1 MVCGIICDNIPHF
14 EKEGYL
20 KRFFVCRKGMVISM
34 QIEINNLCKVV
45 DGKYLVKDISLKFES
60 GKIYGIVGQ
69 NGSGKTVLFKLLLGL
84 MNKTSGE
91 ITVDGKVQKGFMK
104 DVGFIIERPNLIPY
118 YSAYNNLKFIS
129 SYKGKVDKQK
139 IIKSLELVGLSPKE
153 KKKVKNYSLGM
164 KQKVAIA
171 MAIMDDPGILI
182 LDEPL
187 NAVDDSSVKKIRQI
201 ILEYKEKDRIVLIAS
216 HYKDDIDY
224 LCDVVYQMK
233 DGEVN

>member
-1 MVCGIICDNIPHF
+1 MH
-14 EKEGYL
+14 
-20 KRFFVCRKGMVISM
+20 
-34 QIEINNLCKVV
+34 IEVNNLCKVA
-45 DGKYLVKDISLKFES
+45 DGKCLVKNINLKFDS
-60 GKIYGIVGQ
+60 GKIYGIIGQ

-91 ITVDGKVQKGFMK
+91 IIVDGEIQKGFMK

-129 SYKGKVDKQK
+129 SYGGKVDKDK
-139 IIKSLELVGLSPKE
+139 IIKSLELVGLQPKE

-171 MAIMDDPGILI
+171 MAIMDEPKILI

-187 NAVDDSSVKKIRQI
+187 NAIDDLSVKKIREI
-201 ILEYKEKDRIVLIAS
+201 ILEYKKNDRIVLIAS

-224 LCDVVYQMK
+224 LCDVVYEMK
-233 DGEVN
+233 DGEVLNP

>member
-1 MVCGIICDNIPHF
+1 MVCGFICHNIPHF

-20 KRFFVCRKGMVISM
+20 KRFLVCRKGMVIRM
-34 QIEINNLCKVV
+34 QIEINNLCKVI
-45 DGKYLVKDISLKFES
+45 DGKYLVKDVSLKFDS

-91 ITVDGKVQKGFMK
+91 IIVDGKVQKGFMK

-129 SYKGKVDKQK
+129 SYKGKADKDK
-139 IIKSLELVGLSPKE
+139 IINALELVGLSAKE

-171 MAIMDDPGILI
+171 MAIMDDPKILI

-187 NAVDDSSVKKIRQI
+187 NAIDDSSVKKIREI

-216 HYKDDIDY
+216 HYKDDIEY
-224 LCDVVYQMK
+224 LCDVVYEMK
-233 DGEVN
+233 AGEVN

>member
-1 MVCGIICDNIPHF
+1 
-14 EKEGYL
+14 
-20 KRFFVCRKGMVISM
+20 M
-34 QIEINNLCKVV
+34 QIEVNNLCKVI
-45 DGKYLVKDISLKFES
+45 DGKYLVKDINLKFDS
-60 GKIYGIVGQ
+60 GKIYGVVGQ
-69 NGSGKTVLFKLLLGL
+69 NGCGKTVLFKLLLGL
-84 MNKTSGE
+84 MNKTSGK
-91 ITVDGKVQKGFMK
+91 ITINGEVQKGFMK

-129 SYKGKVDKQK
+129 SYKGKVDKDK
-139 IIKSLELVGLSPKE
+139 IVNALELVGLSAKE

-171 MAIMDDPGILI
+171 MAIMDDPKILI

-224 LCDVVYQMK
+224 LCDEVYEMK
-233 DGEVN
+233 DGEIQ

>member
-1 MVCGIICDNIPHF
+1 
-14 EKEGYL
+14 
-20 KRFFVCRKGMVISM
+20 M

-45 DGKYLVKDISLKFES
+45 DGKYLAKDISLKFES

-84 MNKTSGE
+84 MNMTSGE

-104 DVGFIIERPNLIPY
+104 DVGFIIERPNLIPH

-171 MAIMDDPGILI
+171 MAIMDEPKILI

-187 NAVDDSSVKKIRQI
+187 NAVDDSSVKKIREI

-216 HYKDDIDY
+216 HYQDDIDY
-224 LCDVVYQMK
+224 LCDEVYQMK
-233 DGEVN
+233 DGEVI

>member
-1 MVCGIICDNIPHF
+1 MH
-14 EKEGYL
+14 
-20 KRFFVCRKGMVISM
+20 
-34 QIEINNLCKVV
+34 IEVNNLCKVA
-45 DGKYLVKDISLKFES
+45 DGKCLVKNINLKFDS
-60 GKIYGIVGQ
+60 GKIYGIIGQ

-91 ITVDGKVQKGFMK
+91 IIVDGEIQKGFMK

-129 SYKGKVDKQK
+129 SYGGKVDKGK
-139 IIKSLELVGLSPKE
+139 IIKSLELVGLQPKE

-171 MAIMDDPGILI
+171 MAIMDEPKILI

-187 NAVDDSSVKKIRQI
+187 NAIDDLSVKKIREI
-201 ILEYKEKDRIVLIAS
+201 ILKYKKNDRIVLIAS

-224 LCDVVYQMK
+224 LCDVVYEMK
-233 DGEVN
+233 DGEVLNL

>member
-1 MVCGIICDNIPHF
+1 MH
-14 EKEGYL
+14 
-20 KRFFVCRKGMVISM
+20 
-34 QIEINNLCKVV
+34 IEVNNLCKVA
-45 DGKYLVKDISLKFES
+45 DGKCLVKNINLKFDS
-60 GKIYGIVGQ
+60 GKIYGIIGQ

-91 ITVDGKVQKGFMK
+91 IIVDGEIQKGFMK

-129 SYKGKVDKQK
+129 SYGGKVDKDK
-139 IIKSLELVGLSPKE
+139 IIKSLELVGLQPKE

-171 MAIMDDPGILI
+171 MAIMDEPKILI

-187 NAVDDSSVKKIRQI
+187 NAIDDLSVKKIREI
-201 ILEYKEKDRIVLIAS
+201 ILEYKKNDRIVLIAS

-224 LCDVVYQMK
+224 LCDVVYEMK
-233 DGEVN
+233 DGEVLNL

>member
-1 MVCGIICDNIPHF
+1 MH
-14 EKEGYL
+14 
-20 KRFFVCRKGMVISM
+20 
-34 QIEINNLCKVV
+34 IEVNNLCKVA
-45 DGKYLVKDISLKFES
+45 DGKCLVKNINLKFDS
-60 GKIYGIVGQ
+60 GKIYGIIGQ

-91 ITVDGKVQKGFMK
+91 IIVDGEIQKGFMK

-129 SYKGKVDKQK
+129 SYGGKVDKGK
-139 IIKSLELVGLSPKE
+139 IIKSLELVGLQPKE

-171 MAIMDDPGILI
+171 MAIMDEPKILI

-187 NAVDDSSVKKIRQI
+187 NAIDDLSVKKIREI
-201 ILEYKEKDRIVLIAS
+201 ILEYKKNDRIVLIAS

-224 LCDVVYQMK
+224 LCDVVYEMK
-233 DGEVN
+233 DGEVLNL

>member
-1 MVCGIICDNIPHF
+1 MH
-14 EKEGYL
+14 
-20 KRFFVCRKGMVISM
+20 
-34 QIEINNLCKVV
+34 IEVNNLCKVA
-45 DGKYLVKDISLKFES
+45 DGKCLVKNINLKFDS
-60 GKIYGIVGQ
+60 GKIYGIIGQ

-91 ITVDGKVQKGFMK
+91 IIVDGEIQKGFMK

-129 SYKGKVDKQK
+129 SYGGKVDKGK
-139 IIKSLELVGLSPKE
+139 IIKSLELVGLQPKE

-171 MAIMDDPGILI
+171 MAIMDEPKILI

-187 NAVDDSSVKKIRQI
+187 NAVDDLSVKKIREI
-201 ILEYKEKDRIVLIAS
+201 ILEYKKNDRIVLIAS

-224 LCDVVYQMK
+224 LCDVVYEMK
-233 DGEVN
+233 DGEVINM

>member
-1 MVCGIICDNIPHF
+1 
-14 EKEGYL
+14 
-20 KRFFVCRKGMVISM
+20 M
-34 QIEINNLCKVV
+34 QIEVSNLSKVI
-45 DGKYLVKDISLKFES
+45 DGNYLVKDINLKFES

-84 MNKTSGE
+84 MNRTSGE
-91 ITVDGKVQKGFMK
+91 ITVDGEVQKGFMR

-129 SYKGKVDKQK
+129 SYKGKVDKDK
-139 IIKSLELVGLSPKE
+139 IIKSLELVGLSAKD

-164 KQKVAIA
+164 KQKVAVA
-171 MAIMDDPGILI
+171 MAIMDEPAILI

-187 NAVDDSSVKKIRQI
+187 NAIDDSSVKKIRQI

-216 HYKDDIDY
+216 HYKDDIDF
-224 LCDVVYQMK
+224 LCDEVYEMK
-233 DGEVN
+233 NGEIQ

>member
-1 MVCGIICDNIPHF
+1 
-14 EKEGYL
+14 
-20 KRFFVCRKGMVISM
+20 M
-34 QIEINNLCKVV
+34 QIEVSNLSKVI
-45 DGKYLVKDISLKFES
+45 DGTYLVKDINLRFDS

-84 MNKTSGE
+84 MNRTSGE
-91 ITVDGKVQKGFMK
+91 ITVDGEVQKGFMR

-129 SYKGKVDKQK
+129 SYKGKVDKDK
-139 IIKSLELVGLSPKE
+139 IIKSLELVGLSAKD

-164 KQKVAIA
+164 KQKVAVA
-171 MAIMDDPGILI
+171 MAIMDEPAILI

-187 NAVDDSSVKKIRQI
+187 NAIDDSSVKKIRQI

-216 HYKDDIDY
+216 HYKDDIDF
-224 LCDVVYQMK
+224 LCDEVYEMK
-233 DGEVN
+233 NGEIQ

>member
-1 MVCGIICDNIPHF
+1 
-14 EKEGYL
+14 
-20 KRFFVCRKGMVISM
+20 M
-34 QIEINNLCKVV
+34 QIEVNNLSKVV
-45 DGKYLVKDISLKFES
+45 KDKYLVKDINMKFEA

-91 ITVDGKVQKGFMK
+91 INVDGEIQKGFMN

-129 SYKGKVDKQK
+129 SYKGKVNNDRIVKA
-139 IIKSLELVGLSPKE
+139 LELVGLSATE

-171 MAIMDDPGILI
+171 MAIMDDPKILI

-187 NAVDDSSVKKIRQI
+187 NAIDEESVKKIRQI
-201 ILEYKEKDRIVLIAS
+201 IMEYKQKDRIVLIAS

-224 LCDVVYQMK
+224 LCDEVYEMK
-233 DGEVN
+233 DGEVQNYIKNS

>member
-1 MVCGIICDNIPHF
+1 
-14 EKEGYL
+14 
-20 KRFFVCRKGMVISM
+20 M
-34 QIEINNLCKVV
+34 QIEVNNLSKVV
-45 DGKYLVKDISLKFES
+45 KDKYLVKDINMKFEA

-91 ITVDGKVQKGFMK
+91 IKVDGEIQKGFMN

-129 SYKGKVDKQK
+129 SYKGKVNNDRIVKA
-139 IIKSLELVGLSPKE
+139 LELVGLSATE

-164 KQKVAIA
+164 KQKVAVA
-171 MAIMDDPGILI
+171 MAIMDDPKILI

-187 NAVDDSSVKKIRQI
+187 NAIDEGSVKKIRQI
-201 ILEYKEKDRIVLIAS
+201 IMEYKQKDRIVLIAS

-224 LCDVVYQMK
+224 LCDEVYEMK
-233 DGEVN
+233 DGEVQNHIKNS

>member
-1 MVCGIICDNIPHF
+1 
-14 EKEGYL
+14 
-20 KRFFVCRKGMVISM
+20 M
-34 QIEINNLCKVV
+34 QIEVNNLSKAVS
-45 DGKYLVKDISLKFES
+45 GSYLIKDINLKFDS
-60 GKIYGIVGQ
+60 GKIYGVVGQ
-69 NGSGKTVLFKLLLGL
+69 NGCGKTVLFKCLLGL

-91 ITVDGKVQKGFMK
+91 IIIDGELQKGFMR
-104 DVGFIIERPNLIPY
+104 DAGFIIERPNLIPY

-129 SYKGKVDKQK
+129 SYKGKVDKDK
-139 IIKSLELVGLSPKE
+139 IIKALELVGLSSEE

-171 MAIMDDPGILI
+171 MAIMEDPKILI

-201 ILEYKEKDRIVLIAS
+201 ILEYKQKDRIVLIAS

-224 LCDVVYQMK
+224 LCDEVYEMK
-233 DGEVN
+233 DGEIQ

>member
-1 MVCGIICDNIPHF
+1 
-14 EKEGYL
+14 
-20 KRFFVCRKGMVISM
+20 M
-34 QIEINNLCKVV
+34 QIEVNNLSKVV
-45 DGKYLVKDISLKFES
+45 DGNYLVKDINLKFES

-84 MNKTSGE
+84 MNKSSGE
-91 ITVDGKVQKGFMK
+91 ITVDGEVQKGFMK

-129 SYKGKVDKQK
+129 SYKGKVNKDR
-139 IIKSLELVGLSPKE
+139 IIKSLELVGLSADE
-153 KKKVKNYSLGM
+153 KKRVKNYSLGM

-171 MAIMDDPGILI
+171 MAIMDEPKILI

-187 NAVDDSSVKKIRQI
+187 NAIDDVSVKKIRQI
-201 ILEYKEKDRIVLIAS
+201 ILEYKERDRIVLIAS

-224 LCDVVYQMK
+224 LCDKVYEMK
-233 DGEVN
+233 DGEIQN